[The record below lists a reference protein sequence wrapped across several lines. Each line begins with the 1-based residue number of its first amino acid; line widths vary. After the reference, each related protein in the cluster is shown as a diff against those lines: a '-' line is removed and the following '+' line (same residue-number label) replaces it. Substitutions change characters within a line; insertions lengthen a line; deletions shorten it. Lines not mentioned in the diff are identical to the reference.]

1 MKSITRTARS
11 VRGVKSAYHPVALTS
26 LLYLREALFREEYE
40 KCSELIGIAREFGAR
55 ESEIGYLLEDP
66 RRVPG

>member
-1 MKSITRTARS
+1 MKSLIRTGRP
-11 VRGVKSAYHPVALTS
+11 VRVAERVQHPVALTS
-26 LLYLREALFREEYE
+26 LLYLREALVREEYE
-40 KCSELIGIAREFGAR
+40 KCRELIAVAREFGAQ

>member
-1 MKSITRTARS
+1 MKSMIKTNRP
-11 VRGVKSAYHPVALTS
+11 VRVAVQAKHPVALTS

-40 KCSELIGIAREFGAR
+40 KCRELIEVAREFGAR
-55 ESEIGYLLEDP
+55 ENEISYLLEDP